1 MSTKALIKKAI
12 KEAIFLL
19 NDELESVIDKEI
31 AARYE
36 LVLNDLQ
43 KALNLLHKLSQ
54 ERHKWT
60 NSLN

>member
-12 KEAIFLL
+12 EEAIFLL